1 MIAPERF
8 QFELVIGDKNYSSW
22 SLRPWLAMRQ
32 TAIPFREISLRL
44 RQETTKSEILKY
56 SPSGFIPA
64 LLWNGDVIHDSL
76 AICETMASLFP
87 EKELLPENPR
97 VRALIRSYSAEMH
110 SGFGDLRRDMPMEVL
125 SRFPG
130 TGHTPGALANIR
142 RIIEIWNGARSR
154 FGVAA
159 DRDEGFLFGHFTI
172 ADAMFAPV
180 VSRLITYEV
189 DLAALSDD
197 GTSRSYMD
205 LIWSLPAMQDWCA
218 GAKSE
223 MRAHAQV

>member
-22 SLRPWLAMRQ
+22 SLRPWLAMRH
-32 TAIPFREISLRL
+32 AGIPFREINLRL
-44 RQETTKSEILKY
+44 RQETTKAEILKY

-87 EKELLPENPR
+87 EKRLLPENGQA
-97 VRALIRSYSAEMH
+97 RALARSYSAEMH

-125 SRFPG
+125 ARFPG
-130 TGHTPGALANIR
+130 AGHTPGALANVR
-142 RIIEIWNGARSR
+142 RIVEIWNGARSR
-154 FGVAA
+154 FGATA

-180 VSRLITYEV
+180 VSRLITYEA
-189 DLAALSDD
+189 DLAALGDD
-197 GTSRSYMD
+197 GTSRRYMN
-205 LIWSLPAMQDWCA
+205 LIWSLPAMQDWRA
-218 GAKSE
+218 GAEAE
-223 MRAHAQV
+223 MQAQAQA